1 MLSGLVAAAVCF
13 LASQAA
19 PSLPERTFCS
29 MEATLRNEPVDDAFR
44 PARSGVTRF
53 LAAPG
58 GRFVTALTATCLWG
72 SAFPVVKVGYG
83 MLGIRRDDT
92 FQQIAFA
99 GYRFVLAA
107 LLLFALMAIARVPRP
122 PLNRATAVAIV
133 RVGVVQ
139 TFLQYVFFY
148 AGIALSSGM
157 EGSIIAGTLT
167 FFQLGLAHVMH
178 ADDRMTTTKVVAAVL
193 GFAGIVF
200 YHVMANG
207 YVFTIGGGEALM
219 VSAMFFA
226 ALGNMLSKQAAPA
239 ILPVL
244 PLTAMQMLLGG
255 IALIAVGGAKA
266 GVAPFDFSLG
276 SVLVLAYLAFVSA
289 ASFLL
294 WNSLMSY
301 NKAGAVSIYL
311 FLVPIFGVLLSS
323 ALLGESLRWY
333 VVPALVLVVIGIAL
347 THAGTAG
354 RAIVPS
360 GATGPSD
367 RP

>member
-1 MLSGLVAAAVCF
+1 M
-13 LASQAA
+13 
-19 PSLPERTFCS
+19 
-29 MEATLRNEPVDDAFR
+29 RNEPADR
-44 PARSGVTRF
+44 SLGRTRSGVADF
-53 LAAPG
+53 LAAPA
-58 GRFVTALTATCLWG
+58 GRLATALTATCLWG
-72 SAFPVVKVGYG
+72 SAFPVVKVGYE
-83 MLGIRRDDT
+83 MLGIRRGDT
-92 FQQIAFA
+92 FLQIEYA

-107 LLLFALMAIARVPRP
+107 LLLLVLMAVARVPRP
-122 PLNRATAVAIV
+122 PLTRAKAAAVV

-148 AGIALSSGM
+148 GGIALSSGM

-178 ADDRMTTTKVVAAVL
+178 ADDRMTATKGAAAVL

-207 YVFTIGGGEALM
+207 YAFTLGKGEALM
-219 VSAMFFA
+219 LSAMFFA

-244 PLTAMQMLLGG
+244 PLTAMQMFVGG
-255 IALIAVGGAKA
+255 VALIAVGGAKA
-266 GVAPFDFSLG
+266 GVMPFDFSLG
-276 SVLVLAYLAFVSA
+276 SVFVLAYLAFVSA

-301 NKAGAVSIYL
+301 NKAGAVSVYL

-323 ALLGESLRWY
+323 VLLAEPLRWY
-333 VVPALVLVVIGIAL
+333 VAPALVLVALGIAM
-347 THAGTAG
+347 THAGTSGRTVAPVGAG
-354 RAIVPS
+354 R
-360 GATGPSD
+360 SD
-367 RP
+367 RS

>member
-1 MLSGLVAAAVCF
+1 
-13 LASQAA
+13 
-19 PSLPERTFCS
+19 
-29 MEATLRNEPVDDAFR
+29 MEATLRNEPVDHAFG
-44 PARSGVTRF
+44 PARSGVTGF
-53 LAAPG
+53 LAAPA

-83 MLGIRRDDT
+83 MLGIRRGDT
-92 FQQIAFA
+92 FQQIEFA

-107 LLLFALMAIARVPRP
+107 LLLFALMAAARVARP
-122 PLNRATAVAIV
+122 PLSRTTAVAIV

-178 ADDRMTTTKVVAAVL
+178 ADDRMTATKVAAAVL

-207 YVFTIGGGEALM
+207 YAFTIGSGPALM
-219 VSAMFFA
+219 LSAMFFA

-255 IALIAVGGAKA
+255 VALIAVGGAKA

-323 ALLGESLRWY
+323 ALLGEPLRWY

-360 GATGPSD
+360 GAGQGD
-367 RP
+367 RS

>member
-1 MLSGLVAAAVCF
+1 MP
-13 LASQAA
+13 
-19 PSLPERTFCS
+19 PSLPERTFWS
-29 MEATLRNEPVDDAFR
+29 MEVMLRNEPVDRALQ
-44 PARSGVTRF
+44 PTSSGVTHF
-53 LAAPG
+53 LAAPA
-58 GRFVTALTATCLWG
+58 GRFVTALAATCLWG

-83 MLGIRRDDT
+83 MLGIQRGDT
-92 FQQIAFA
+92 FLQIEFA

-107 LLLFALMAIARVPRP
+107 LLLFALMAVAGVSRP
-122 PLNRATAVAIV
+122 PPRRATIVAIV

-167 FFQLGLAHVMH
+167 FFQLGLAHLMH
-178 ADDRMTTTKVVAAVL
+178 ADDRMTPTKAAAAVL

-207 YVFTIGGGEALM
+207 YAFTMGRGEALM
-219 VSAMFFA
+219 LLAMFFA

-244 PLTAMQMLLGG
+244 PLTAMQMLVGG
-255 IALIAVGGAKA
+255 VALIAVGAA
-266 GVAPFDFSLG
+266 NVGVVPFDFSFGAALM
-276 SVLVLAYLAFVSA
+276 LAYLAFVSA

-301 NKAGAVSIYL
+301 NKAGAVSVYL

-323 ALLGESLRWY
+323 ALLGEPLRWY
-333 VVPALVLVVIGIAL
+333 VVPALVLVAIGITM
-347 THAGTAG
+347 THAGTARHAVVPPGAG
-354 RAIVPS
+354 R
-360 GATGPSD
+360 SD